1 MPMQRRQFLATTT
14 AALTSL
20 AAHRA
25 AAATPA
31 AGSCPIFGFTKSF
44 ADLSLAD
51 SAALVEEVG
60 WDGVDVPIREKSTHI
75 ALERVADDLPKFIEL
90 MKQRGKTVGIV
101 TSDVLKI
108 SPKEEKFL
116 RTLASCGVKQYRL
129 GFRNYQKNEDP
140 MKVVR
145 EMIPVF
151 RNIAALNQE
160 LGLWGG
166 YQNHSG
172 PNFFGGPIWDVIT
185 AMEGTDPRHL
195 GLCFDIAHA
204 TVEGGQ
210 NWPIQY
216 RLARSRI
223 GAAYIKDYRWREEN
237 GIWHRD
243 ACAFGTGLV
252 RKAYFDSLRQSNF
265 SGPFCQHHEYTL
277 GTGKDRIA
285 HYRRDLEA
293 LRKFLA
299 PA

>member
-1 MPMQRRQFLATTT
+1 MQRRQFLATTT
-14 AALTSL
+14 AAITSP

-25 AAATPA
+25 AAATTTTRTNL
-31 AGSCPIFGFTKSF
+31 IFGFSKSF

-60 WDGVDVPIREKSTHI
+60 WDGVDVPIREKNTHI
-75 ALERVADDLPKFIEL
+75 SLDRVADDLPKFIEM

-101 TSDVLKI
+101 TSDVLRI

-116 RTLASCGVKQYRL
+116 RTLAACGVKHYRL
-129 GFRNYQKNEDP
+129 GFCNYQKNDDP

-151 RNIAALNQE
+151 RDIAALNEE
-160 LGLWGG
+160 LGIWGG

-172 PNFFGGPIWDVIT
+172 PNYFGGPIWDAIT
-185 AMEGTDPRHL
+185 AMENTNVQHL

-216 RLARSRI
+216 RLARPRI
-223 GAAYIKDYRWREEN
+223 GAAYIKDYRWREEK
-237 GIWHRD
+237 GTWHRD

-252 RKAYFDSLRQSNF
+252 RKAYFDSLRQSHF
-265 SGPFCQHHEYTL
+265 TGPFCQHHEYPL

-285 HYRRDLEA
+285 HYRRDLES

>member
-1 MPMQRRQFLATTT
+1 MQRRQFLATTSAAIT
-14 AALTSL
+14 AL
-20 AAHRA
+20 ASYRA

-31 AGSCPIFGFTKSF
+31 AASNPIFGFTKSF

-51 SAALVEEVG
+51 SAAVVEEVG
-60 WDGVDVPIREKSTHI
+60 WDGVDIPIREKSTHI
-75 ALERVADDLPKFIEL
+75 ALDRMADELPAFIEL
-90 MKQRGKTVGIV
+90 MKKRGKTVGIV

-108 SPKEEKFL
+108 TPKEEKFV
-116 RTLASCGVKQYRL
+116 RTLAACGVKHYRL

-145 EMIPVF
+145 EMVPVF
-151 RNIAALNQE
+151 RDIAALNEE
-160 LGLWGG
+160 LGLWAG

-172 PNFFGGPIWDVIT
+172 PNYFGGPIWDVIT
-185 AMEGTDPRHL
+185 AMENTNPQHL

-223 GAAYIKDYRWREEN
+223 GAAYIKDYRWREEK
-237 GIWHRD
+237 GTWHRD

-252 RKAYFDSLRQSNF
+252 RKAYFDSLRQSQF
-265 SGPFCQHHEYTL
+265 AGPFCQHHEYPL